1 MHITATS
8 VGGTVADHRAAG
20 VCMIRSQY
28 KITGRHRGVLA
39 CVQETH
45 IPHADDGRLVL
56 DLLGST
62 NGSLDA
68 SKVGIACVR

>member
-1 MHITATS
+1 
-8 VGGTVADHRAAG
+8 
-20 VCMIRSQY
+20 MIRSQY